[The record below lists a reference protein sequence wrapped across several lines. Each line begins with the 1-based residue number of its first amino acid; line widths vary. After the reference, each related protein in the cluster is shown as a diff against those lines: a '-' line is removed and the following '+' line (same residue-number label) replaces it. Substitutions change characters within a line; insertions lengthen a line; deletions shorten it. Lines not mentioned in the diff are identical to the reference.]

1 MLQKLWN
8 YKIWLIIVIVLLAA
22 GKFGVDFYQQR
33 NKPAAA
39 VRLTTVERGD
49 IFAVVSATGT
59 IAPVNSVN
67 VSSKLTG
74 LIKEV
79 RINENDIVTAG
90 QVLVILDDTRL
101 SALVAQAQAR
111 LANASANFER
121 MKRLNSIGA
130 TSNQQMDAA
139 RMEYNVAQASYDE
152 TASQLEDTVI
162 RAPVAGTV
170 IGKPIPAGQTVSP
183 GISTPMVLLTVAD
196 MSKMQIEALI
206 DESDIGKILVGQNV
220 SFTVDAYPDKTF
232 DGEVAS
238 ISHKANIQQNV
249 VYYPVIIDVDSPQ
262 GLLRPTMTAR
272 VSVHAGESKN
282 TLIVPLQAVKQT
294 KNQRYVQVLK
304 NGQPQNTAVTTGLA
318 SDDKIEIT
326 KGLKEGDQIILP
338 QTKQTGQPTGSGPN
352 PMRMM
357 SR

>member
-8 YKIWLIIVIVLLAA
+8 YKLWLVIVVIALAA
-22 GKFGVDFYQQR
+22 GKFGLDFYRQQ

-39 VRLTTVERGD
+39 VRLVTVEKGD
-49 IFAVVSATGT
+49 IFSVVSATGT

-79 RINENDIVTAG
+79 RINENDYVSAG
-90 QVLVILDDTRL
+90 QVLVMLDDTRL
-101 SALVAQAQAR
+101 SAQVAQAQAR
-111 LANASANFER
+111 LANATANFER
-121 MKRLNSIGA
+121 MKQLSRIGA
-130 TSNQQMDAA
+130 IANQQLDAA
-139 RMEYNVAQASYDE
+139 RMEFNVAQAAYDDA
-152 TASQLEDTVI
+152 ASQLEDTVI

-183 GISTPMVLLTVAD
+183 GISSPMVLLTIAD

-206 DESDIGKILVGQNV
+206 DESDIGKVLVGQSV
-220 SFTVDAYPDKTF
+220 TFTVDAYPDKMF
-232 DGEVAS
+232 DGEVVS

-262 GLLRPTMTAR
+262 GLLKPTMTAR

-304 NGQPQNTAVTTGLA
+304 NGQPQNTVVTTGLT
-318 SDDKIEIT
+318 SDDRIEIT

-338 QTKQTGQPTGSGPN
+338 QAKQQTGQPVGPN

>member
-1 MLQKLWN
+1 MLQKLLR
-8 YKIWLIIVIVLLAA
+8 YKMWLIVLVVLVAI
-22 GKFGVDFYQQR
+22 GKFGMDFYQNQ

-39 VRLTTVERGD
+39 MRMSTVERGD
-49 IFAVVSATGT
+49 ISAIVSATGT

-79 RINENDIVTAG
+79 RINENDLVPAG
-90 QVLVILDDTRL
+90 QVLIILDDTRL
-101 SALVAQAQAR
+101 SAQVAQAQAK

-121 MKRLNSIGA
+121 MKQLISIGA
-130 TSNQQMDAA
+130 IANQQLDAA
-139 RMEYNVAQASYDE
+139 RMDYNVAQASYDDA
-152 TASQLEDTVI
+152 ASQLEDTVI

-183 GISTPMVLLTVAD
+183 GISTPMVLLTIAD
-196 MSKMQIEALI
+196 MSKMQIEAQI
-206 DESDIGKILVGQNV
+206 DESDIGRILVGQIV

-232 DGEVAS
+232 SGIVTS

-262 GLLRPTMTAR
+262 GLLKPTMTAR

-282 TLIVPLQAVKQT
+282 TLIVPLQAVKEA
-294 KNQRYVQVLK
+294 KGQRYVQVLK
-304 NGQPQNTAVTTGLA
+304 NGQPQNVTVTTGLA
-318 SDDKIEIT
+318 SDDKIEIV
-326 KGLKEGDQIILP
+326 KGLKDGDQIILP
-338 QTKQTGQPTGSGPN
+338 QAKQQQGQPPMGPN
-352 PMRMM
+352 PARMI
-357 SR
+357 R

>member
-1 MLQKLWN
+1 MLQKLLR
-8 YKIWLIIVIVLLAA
+8 YKMWLIVLIVLVAA
-22 GKFGVDFYQQR
+22 GKFGLDFYQNQ

-39 VRLTTVERGD
+39 MRMSTVERGD
-49 IFAVVSATGT
+49 ISAIVSATGT

-79 RINENDIVTAG
+79 RINENDLVPAG

-101 SALVAQAQAR
+101 SAQVAQARAK

-121 MKRLNSIGA
+121 MKQLISIGA
-130 TSNQQMDAA
+130 IANQQLDAA
-139 RMEYNVAQASYDE
+139 RMDYNVAQASYDDA
-152 TASQLEDTVI
+152 ASQLEDTVI

-183 GISTPMVLLTVAD
+183 GISTPMVLLTIAD
-196 MSKMQIEALI
+196 MSKMQIEAQI
-206 DESDIGKILVGQNV
+206 DESDIGKILVGQIV
-220 SFTVDAYPDKTF
+220 SFTVDAYPDKIF
-232 DGEVAS
+232 SGVVAS

-262 GLLRPTMTAR
+262 GLLKPTMTAR

-282 TLIVPLQAVKQT
+282 TLIVPLQAVKEA
-294 KNQRYVQVLK
+294 KGQRYVQVLK
-304 NGQPQNTAVTTGLA
+304 NGQPQNVTVTTGLA
-318 SDDKIEIT
+318 SDDKIEIV
-326 KGLKEGDQIILP
+326 KGLKDGDQIILP
-338 QTKQTGQPTGSGPN
+338 QAKQQQGQPPIGPN
-352 PMRMM
+352 PARMM
-357 SR
+357 GR